1 MRYLKSKIKIR
12 LVFLHIEE
20 RIRGLALMTFI
31 ALMAYCILEH
41 LAKEN
46 LNPKA
51 TTHQLMKVFNRSSYN
66 GATYDILITSIKRDC
81 YQFIFILSDRFS
93 SASICLSS
101 AWKL

>member
-12 LVFLHIEE
+12 PVFLHIEE

-31 ALMAYCILEH
+31 ALMAYCILELEH

-51 TTHQLMKVFNRSSYN
+51 TTHQLMKVFKDIIFTEGEMLDGTCFRTVVNVRVNR
-66 GATYDILITSIKRDC
+66 
-81 YQFIFILSDRFS
+81 
-93 SASICLSS
+93 
-101 AWKL
+101 